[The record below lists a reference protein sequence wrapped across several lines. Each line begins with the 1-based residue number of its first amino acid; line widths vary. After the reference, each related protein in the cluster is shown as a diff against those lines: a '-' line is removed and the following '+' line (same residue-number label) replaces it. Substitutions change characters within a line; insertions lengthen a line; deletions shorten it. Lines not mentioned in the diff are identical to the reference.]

1 MSLIVTERTMSQAIL
16 KRWGLD
22 RDVTA
27 TEYHGGGIELKGVS
41 AFKGTL
47 QCAIGEIKAL
57 GFKVRNM
64 VHAPHLV

>member
-1 MSLIVTERTMSQAIL
+1 MTLRAERTTPLAVL
-16 KRWGLD
+16 EHYGLN

-27 TEYHGGGIELKGVS
+27 VTYHGGNVELRGVS

-57 GFKVRNM
+57 GFQVRNM